1 MPTNSGRQPTRAN
14 QRFDLDGDGRIFYG
28 DFFIFAD
35 LFEAA
40 GGRADKLSAL
50 AAELLAGR
58 LQLRP
63 GYPNPFNAETTI
75 EYVLPAAGP
84 VQLAVYDVHG
94 QRVRMLADG
103 HYGAGLQRVRWD
115 GRDEDGRPAASGVYL
130 YRIRADNRIQ
140 TRKLLLLK

>member
-1 MPTNSGRQPTRAN
+1 
-14 QRFDLDGDGRIFYG
+14 
-28 DFFIFAD
+28 
-35 LFEAA
+35 
-40 GGRADKLSAL
+40 
-50 AAELLAGR
+50 

-75 EYVLPAAGP
+75 KYVLPAAGP

-103 HYGAGLQRVRWD
+103 HYGAGLHRVPWD

-130 YRIRADNRIQ
+130 DRVRADDRIQ

>member
-1 MPTNSGRQPTRAN
+1 MSIWVPLTGRRAI
-14 QRFDLDGDGRIFYG
+14 GW
-28 DFFIFAD
+28 
-35 LFEAA
+35 
-40 GGRADKLSAL
+40 SL
-50 AAELLAGR
+50 ATA
-58 LQLRP
+58 P
-63 GYPNPFNAETTI
+63 GSPNPFNAETTI

-94 QRVRMLADG
+94 QRVRILADG

-130 YRIRADNRIQ
+130 YRIRADDRIQ